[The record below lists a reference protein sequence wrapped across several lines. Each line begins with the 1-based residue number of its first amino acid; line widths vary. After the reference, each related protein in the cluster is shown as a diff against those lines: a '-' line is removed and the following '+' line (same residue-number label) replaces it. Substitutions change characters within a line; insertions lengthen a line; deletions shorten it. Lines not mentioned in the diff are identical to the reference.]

1 MNKNYILLIFI
12 ITILFVS
19 CSKEPVPIR
28 FNEDECAYCQMIISD
43 QRYGTELITTKGKI
57 YKYDSI
63 ECLAAYLIEEKKG
76 TDDLQSIWTID
87 FKFPEKFVD
96 ATKAW
101 YLHSELLKSPMGLN
115 LCSFKDKNSAEN
127 IKNVFPGELI
137 RWQDVKEIVKK
148 NWIDK

>member
-1 MNKNYILLIFI
+1 MKKSYLIYFI
-12 ITILFVS
+12 IVTTIFVS

-28 FNEDECAYCQMIISD
+28 FNEDQCAYCQMIISD

-63 ECLAAYLIEEKKG
+63 ECLAAYIIEEKKG
-76 TDDLQSIWTID
+76 SNDLQSIWTID
-87 FKFPEKFVD
+87 FKYPEKFID

-101 YLHSELLKSPMGLN
+101 YLHSDLLKSPMGLN
-115 LCSFKDKNSAEN
+115 LSSFTEKNAAEN
-127 IKNVFPGELI
+127 VNNVFHGELI
-137 RWQDVKEIVKK
+137 RWDEVKSIVKI

>member
-1 MNKNYILLIFI
+1 MHKIYIIFFLIVT
-12 ITILFVS
+12 TIFVS

-43 QRYGTELITTKGKI
+43 QRFGTELITNKGKI

-76 TDDLQSIWTID
+76 TNDLQSIWTID
-87 FKFPEKFVD
+87 FKFPEKFVN
-96 ATKAW
+96 ATDAW

-115 LCSFKDKNSAEN
+115 LTSFTDKNSAEN
-127 IKNVFPGELI
+127 VKNVFPGDLI
-137 RWQDVKEIVKK
+137 RWEQVKSIVKS

>member
-1 MNKNYILLIFI
+1 MHKIYIILFFI
-12 ITILFVS
+12 VVTIFVS

-63 ECLAAYLIEEKKG
+63 ECLAAYIIEEKKG
-76 TDDLQSIWTID
+76 AKNLQSIWTID
-87 FKFPEKFVD
+87 FKYPEKFID

-101 YLHSELLKSPMGLN
+101 YLQSDLLKSPMGLN
-115 LCSFKDKNSAEN
+115 LSSFTDKNAAEN
-127 IKNVFPGELI
+127 VKNVYPGELI
-137 RWQDVKEIVKK
+137 RWDEVKNIVKIK
-148 NWIDK
+148 WIEK